1 MKRTVWALFAAAA
14 LAIAV
19 PAAAHHSISAEFD
32 VNKPI
37 KFSGTI
43 KNPDAS
49 ILETVVSVLH
59 NAFVSAFARSLE
71 GSVSIR
77 DVKKNLKEFKG
88 DDESKDKP
96 DKKDGA

>member
-1 MKRTVWALFAAAA
+1 MTMAQVCEAAITLSDNTAGN
-14 LAIAV
+14 LMLESFGG
-19 PAAAHHSISAEFD
+19 PAAF
-32 VNKPI
+32 
-37 KFSGTI
+37 T
-43 KNPDAS
+43 
-49 ILETVVSVLH
+49 
-59 NAFVSAFARSLE
+59 AFARSLE